1 MIMTMMRRIIIFAV
15 CPNFSSIT
23 RAILSTFPDL
33 ERGLVEKYGGLDQV
47 MRLHAEFYGTRRSR
61 PRRSSRKRNSW
72 PLESFP
78 RWRRN
83 SSSLLAALCW
93 GTSWWCTRPS
103 HHPRRWKN
111 CPAGQATQV
120 PLLSRDP
127 FPRGLSRTPEESGKR
142 PGGHDHGDA
151 NLPRASINIE
161 GKEFV
166 ALIDTGAT
174 HNIIRREAVTGQMK
188 PLDQPA
194 QLQTASRHR
203 SLPSSHRRHPGT

>member
-1 MIMTMMRRIIIFAV
+1 
-15 CPNFSSIT
+15 
-23 RAILSTFPDL
+23 LSEFFVNQSGHPFNIP
-33 ERGLVEKYGGLDQV
+33 RPGARPGGEV
-47 MRLHAEFYGTRRSR
+47 RR
-61 PRRSSRKRNSW
+61 PRPSNAPPCRVLRHPPEPTETFLQKKK
-72 PLESFP
+72 
-78 RWRRN
+78 
-83 SSSLLAALCW
+83 LLAARIL
-93 GTSWWCTRPS
+93 
-103 HHPRRWKN
+103 
-111 CPAGQATQV
+111 PAMTEKQLVATCRT
-120 PLLSRDP
+120 LLRDELVMYSAFASP
-127 FPRGLSRTPEESGKR
+127 QTLSRTPEESGKR